1 VNTADKYPASEPQ
14 TNQTE
19 KKSIIEKLKKRWE
32 VESSWQVLIILFVF
46 ACTGFSVLQ
55 VKAPLFNLAG
65 ITPDTS
71 AWIRVP
77 FYLFTILPA
86 YQLLLLTFGFI
97 FGQFNFFWKFE
108 KRFLGRIKKLFN
120 RS

>member
-1 VNTADKYPASEPQ
+1 MNTADKHHTSEPQ
-14 TNQTE
+14 TNQTG
-19 KKSIIEKLKKRWE
+19 KKGIIEKLKKRWE
-32 VESSWQVLIILFVF
+32 VESSWQVVIILVVF

-55 VKAPLFNLAG
+55 IKAPLFNLAG

-86 YQLLLLTFGFI
+86 YQVLLLMFGFL
-97 FGQFNFFWKFE
+97 FGQFEFFWKFE
-108 KRFLGRIKKLFN
+108 KRFLGRMKKIFT